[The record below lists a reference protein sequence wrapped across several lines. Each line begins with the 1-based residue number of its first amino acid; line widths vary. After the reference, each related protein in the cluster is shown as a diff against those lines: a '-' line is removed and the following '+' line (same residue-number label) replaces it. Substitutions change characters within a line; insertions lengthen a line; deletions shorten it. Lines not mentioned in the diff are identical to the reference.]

1 MSGSKAKWLG
11 FASAAVFATL
21 AGASTLSGC
30 DVITSVG
37 PKSCDRSE
45 KANPPVDYTEGTA
58 DGGIYMSSPWN
69 KDLLFFPGGMQLRL
83 FHHLGT
89 TPRQIQAYVA
99 FDENGVDG
107 GLLAPAAGNE
117 VVVSSIDDQ
126 AITVKNG
133 GCADFWLLI
142 TAETTAFSPPAASS
156 TAAP

>member
-1 MSGSKAKWLG
+1 MNGSKARFLG

-21 AGASTLSGC
+21 AAASTLGGC

-45 KANPPVDYTEGTA
+45 KANPPVDYTEGTVE
-58 DGGIYMSSPWN
+58 GGIYMSSPWD

-99 FDENGVDG
+99 FDEKGVDG

-117 VVVSSIDDQ
+117 VVVSAITPE
-126 AITVKNG
+126 AITVTNG

-142 TAETTAFSPPAASS
+142 TAETTALSPPAASP